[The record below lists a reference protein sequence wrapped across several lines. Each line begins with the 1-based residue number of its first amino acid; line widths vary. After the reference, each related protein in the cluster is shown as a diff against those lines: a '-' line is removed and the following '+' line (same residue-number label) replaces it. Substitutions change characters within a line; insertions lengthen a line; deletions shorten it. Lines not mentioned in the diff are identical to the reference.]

1 MSAFSQQTRLGVL
14 DNFGNMAFRDR
25 DTMYRFMA
33 NVFLGAAN
41 KSLASEEKIVNKVL
55 SLCKQSSDYR
65 LVAVAIL
72 DFSPDVGKFAS
83 RNA

>member
-1 MSAFSQQTRLGVL
+1 
-14 DNFGNMAFRDR
+14 
-25 DTMYRFMA
+25 MA

-65 LVAVAIL
+65 LIAVAIL
-72 DFSPDVGKFAS
+72 DFSPDVGNFAS

>member
-1 MSAFSQQTRLGVL
+1 MSSFSQQTRLVVL
-14 DNFGNMAFRDR
+14 DNLGNMALRDR
-25 DTMYRFMA
+25 DTMYRSMA
-33 NVFLGAAN
+33 KVFLGAAN
-41 KSLASEEKIVNKVL
+41 KSLASEEKIANKVL

>member
-1 MSAFSQQTRLGVL
+1 MSAFSQQTRLVVL
-14 DNFGNMAFRDR
+14 DNFGNMALRVR
-25 DTMYRFMA
+25 DTMYRSMA
-33 NVFLGAAN
+33 NVFLGATN
-41 KSLASEEKIVNKVL
+41 KSLASEEKIVIKGL

-72 DFSPDVGKFAS
+72 DFGPDIGKFAS